1 MNISYSNLVRIT
13 QTEKPIRGTTNKF
26 PYFKR
31 SHSGKFFLVE
41 EVNGVKEFHLSYG
54 SEYIAHNL
62 TQDEWQSKQN
72 EMSTRELN
80 RVNIYR
86 DQITYHEIVSKKFGI
101 VRSDNSL
108 EITTDD
114 ADQGTRLMLNNMIW
128 QGISGGVVNSIRHG
142 GTVFKTY
149 TSDKIVPIFK
159 GLRVY
164 IDRDEIRIHPDCNYK
179 VVTRSLD
186 KTKSSLV
193 MKPYRKKLKFVETI
207 FKTMDGVTFMTDFMD
222 VIVNTDHPYLEKL
235 KTDGTWYDE
244 IDSDA
249 IKYANSIFE
258 SNPMNAMYHFMV
270 AFNSNWIKY
279 RIREYMDEQ
288 GNLDKYHVSSGRYN
302 PIAFFNDA
310 KRKFE
315 RIMKLSSDIFIKH
328 TYHAGQPYPSSI
340 WQIDVILND
349 QVVRTTQ
356 GE

>member
-1 MNISYSNLVRIT
+1 MDISYSNLVHIS
-13 QTEKPIRGTTNKF
+13 QTEKPMRGTTNKF
-26 PYFKR
+26 PYSKR
-31 SHSGKFFLVE
+31 THSGKFFLVKQ
-41 EVNGVKEFHLSYG
+41 VNGATEFHLYYG
-54 SEYIAHNL
+54 AEYHSNMMTKAEF
-62 TQDEWQSKQN
+62 DAKQST
-72 EMSTRELN
+72 MTTRELN
-80 RVNIYR
+80 RVYVSS
-86 DQITYHEIVSKKFGI
+86 DEVTYYEVKPKQFGI
-101 VRSDNSL
+101 IRSDNSL

-193 MKPYRKKLKFVETI
+193 MKPYRKKLKFVETM
-207 FKTMDGVTFMTDFMD
+207 FKSMDGATFMTDFMD
-222 VIVNTDHPYLEKL
+222 VIINTDHPYLKQL
-235 KTDGTWYDE
+235 KTEGTWYND
-244 IDSDA
+244 IDVDA

-279 RIREYMDEQ
+279 RIREY
-288 GNLDKYHVSSGRYN
+288 LDDNNHLKYHESLGRYN
-302 PIAFFNDA
+302 PIAYFNDA
-310 KRKFE
+310 KRRFE
-315 RIMKLSSDIFIKH
+315 RIKKLSSDIFIKH
-328 TYHAGQPYPSSI
+328 TYHAGQPYPSSV

-356 GE
+356 GEQ

>member
-1 MNISYSNLVRIT
+1 MDISYSNLVRIS

-26 PYFKR
+26 PYSKR
-31 SHSGKFFLVE
+31 THSSKFFLVE

-54 SEYIAHNL
+54 SHYITHHW
-62 TQDEWQSKQN
+62 TQDEWNARQTK
-72 EMSTRELN
+72 MTTRQLN
-80 RVNIYR
+80 RVDIYK
-86 DQITYHEIVSKKFGI
+86 DQISYHETVPKKFGI

-114 ADQGTRLMLNNMIW
+114 ADQGTRLMINSMIW
-128 QGISGGVVNSIRHG
+128 QGISGSVVNSIRHG

-207 FKTMDGVTFMTDFMD
+207 FKTMDGNTFMVDFTD
-222 VIVNTDHPYLEKL
+222 VIINADHPYLDMIKKEGIWH
-235 KTDGTWYDE
+235 DD
-244 IDSDA
+244 ID
-249 IKYANSIFE
+249 IKAREYADSIFE
-258 SNPMNAMYHFMV
+258 SNPMNAMYHYMV
-270 AFNSNWIKY
+270 SNNTNWIRY
-279 RIREYMDEQ
+279 RIRDYLEN
-288 GNLDKYHVSSGRYN
+288 GNNALHNSRYN
-302 PIAFFNDA
+302 PISFFNDV

-315 RIMKLSSDIFIKH
+315 RIKKLSSDIFIKH